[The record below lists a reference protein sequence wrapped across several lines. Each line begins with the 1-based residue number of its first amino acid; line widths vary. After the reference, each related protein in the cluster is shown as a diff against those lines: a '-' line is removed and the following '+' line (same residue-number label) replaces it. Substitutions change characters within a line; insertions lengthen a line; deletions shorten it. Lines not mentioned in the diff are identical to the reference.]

1 MKAAATGRVSWA
13 PMVRGLGPRE
23 DPVGV
28 SRLSNWDRLSAKASP
43 STVGV
48 VAALRDVAEEIDEV
62 LSARARGAT
71 GGGLEE

>member
-23 DPVGV
+23 DP
-28 SRLSNWDRLSAKASP
+28 
-43 STVGV
+43 TVGV